1 MILQVFRILVLV
13 VLIFSI
19 MVDIDVPVI
28 LHTQVNQLIIAII
41 IITIILLVDEI
52 IGFLLGLLFLIIYF
66 KYYQKLIK
74 NNQRPVELKEPL
86 INNRDDFRNENNE
99 NYNLD
104 VKPAP
109 KEKTTEITD
118 HYIKMTNDGIEM
130 PYISNELL
138 EKAQNNIY
146 DINNYNKE
154 IRIDDNTYGVQGL
167 NSDSIHFPAFD
178 NSYVNYNRL

>member
-1 MILQVFRILVLV
+1 MILQVLRILVLV

-19 MVDIDVPVI
+19 MVDIEIPVI

-52 IGFLLGLLFLIIYF
+52 LGFLLGLLFLIIYF

-74 NNQRPVELKEPL
+74 NNQVELKEPL
-86 INNRDDFRNENNE
+86 INNRNDVRNENAE
-99 NYNLD
+99 NFNTD
-104 VKPAP
+104 VKPTP

-118 HYIKMTNDGIEM
+118 HYMKITNDGIEM

-138 EKAQNNIY
+138 EKAQTNIY
-146 DINNYNKE
+146 DMTNYNNE
-154 IRIDDNTYGVQGL
+154 IRIDNNTYGVQGL
-167 NSDSIHFPAFD
+167 NSDSIHYPAFEPLF
-178 NSYVNYNRL
+178 VNYNKL